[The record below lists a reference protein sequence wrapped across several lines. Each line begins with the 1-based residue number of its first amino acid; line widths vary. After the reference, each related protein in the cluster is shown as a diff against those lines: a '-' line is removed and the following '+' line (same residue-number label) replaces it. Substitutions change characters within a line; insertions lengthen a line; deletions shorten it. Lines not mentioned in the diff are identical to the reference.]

1 MVNYHLIHK
10 DRMAAELEFD
20 PEGESLLSIRR
31 VSETQL
37 LPLSCQ
43 NQPDKLK
50 YWWAQGRIKTSGHHK
65 TVLWNILIRLSEG
78 KTIDRIEKEASDFF
92 GPVMERKNIN
102 ACGQR

>member
-1 MVNYHLIHK
+1 MTVLVNYHLIHK

-20 PEGESLLSIRR
+20 PEGGSLLSIKR

-50 YWWAQGRIKTSGHHK
+50 YWWAHRVVSKQQGTIKQFYGISSSGFQ
-65 TVLWNILIRLSEG
+65 RG
-78 KTIDRIEKEASDFF
+78 KR
-92 GPVMERKNIN
+92 
-102 ACGQR
+102 